1 MELRSEEWVVKVS
14 SHDSVPAAS
23 PQAWQ
28 EESRP
33 RVEGHLV
40 VGLTPAVGWERGL
53 SEWGKEQAPS
63 ETGPS
68 PSGQMGNMAS

>member
-1 MELRSEEWVVKVS
+1 MELRSEEWLVEVS
-14 SHDSVPAAS
+14 SHDSLVAAS

-40 VGLTPAVGWERGL
+40 VGLTPAAGWERGL
-53 SEWGKEQAPS
+53 SEWGKEQSPS
-63 ETGPS
+63 EAGPS
-68 PSGQMGNMAS
+68 PSGQMENVAS